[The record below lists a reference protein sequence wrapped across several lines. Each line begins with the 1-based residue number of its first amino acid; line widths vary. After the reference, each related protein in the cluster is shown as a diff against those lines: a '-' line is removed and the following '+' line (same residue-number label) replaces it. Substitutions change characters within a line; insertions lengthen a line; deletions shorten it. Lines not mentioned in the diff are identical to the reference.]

1 VTLAAAFCSVA
12 LDPTARSDMHASKA
26 RSTGYWITTHLASLN
41 LLVAGTAYLAGVQV
55 VRDGFAE
62 LGYPVYLV
70 TVLGACKVLG
80 GLALLAPRLLRL
92 QEWAYAGITFNLIG
106 AAVSHAAVGHPA
118 AKVIAP
124 LVVLGIVTAS
134 WSLRP
139 DSRRLHP
146 RAEHAPEPHHDAR
159 PDQQHGVRANLG

>member
-1 VTLAAAFCSVA
+1 
-12 LDPTARSDMHASKA
+12 MHESKA
-26 RSTGYWITTHLASLN
+26 RSTGYWITTSLASLN
-41 LLVAGTAYLAGVQV
+41 LLVAGTAYLSGVQV

-70 TVLGACKVLG
+70 TVLGACKILG
-80 GLALLAPRLLRL
+80 GLALLAPRLPRL

-106 AAVSHAAVGHPA
+106 AAVSHAVVGHPA

-124 LVVLGIVTAS
+124 LVVLGIVIAS

-139 DSRRLHP
+139 ASRRLDP
-146 RAEHAPEPHHDAR
+146 RPEDAR
-159 PDQQHGVRANLG
+159 EHHGHAHAAR

>member
-1 VTLAAAFCSVA
+1 MAVALSRSVA
-12 LDPTARSDMHASKA
+12 LDPTARSDMHESKA
-26 RSTGYWITTHLASLN
+26 RSTGYWITTRLASLN

-62 LGYPVYLV
+62 LGYPRYLV
-70 TVLGACKVLG
+70 TLLGACKILG
-80 GLALLAPRLLRL
+80 GLALLARRLPRL

-124 LVVLGIVTAS
+124 LVVLGIVIAS
-134 WSLRP
+134 WRLRP
-139 DSRRLHP
+139 DHRRFDA
-146 RAEHAPEPHHDAR
+146 RSEDAPEPHRDAHR
-159 PDQQHGVRANLG
+159 HERHGAAEANPG